1 MNNDEGLKAQIKE
14 KEADLLFYLRKY
26 HELASRSPYMKA
38 VVEKEIQRLEEEIKR
53 LGELL

>member
-14 KEADLLFYLRKY
+14 LEADLFFYLCKY

-38 VVEKEIQRLEEEIKR
+38 V
-53 LGELL
+53 